1 MAFHIRYSHFQRK
14 CMNMWT
20 TPTATTHRPP
30 SLKATLNMVSFYWL
44 YFFSACIFR
53 CICFCERC
61 CCSTFQVAKYC
72 TKTHF
77 TVFRHSLKCG
87 QFNSKHARAGS
98 FTYIGL
104 GHEFKVGQNDNQK
117 LLVAKNTSQSQILS
131 NQHMNIH
138 ALYMFLYNCS
148 LPGKGSL

>member
-1 MAFHIRYSHFQRK
+1 MLRMKGFLGFRMKWLFIFGIPIFKENAWI
-14 CMNMWT
+14 CWLNTAVTWT

-61 CCSTFQVAKYC
+61 CCSTSFQVAKYC

-87 QFNSKHARAGS
+87 YFNSKHARAGS

-104 GHEFKVGQNDNQK
+104 GHEFKVGQNDN
-117 LLVAKNTSQSQILS
+117 
-131 NQHMNIH
+131 
-138 ALYMFLYNCS
+138 
-148 LPGKGSL
+148 